1 MKCLV
6 VILITVG
13 LAWTMRLDQ
22 DPEKT
27 EDMIMNAD
35 IGQDDYLYYHSTRL
49 GEPVLFIFP

>member
-6 VILITVG
+6 AILITVG

-27 EDMIMNAD
+27 EDMITGKSVAK
-35 IGQDDYLYYHSTRL
+35 IELILCGQFSMK
-49 GEPVLFIFP
+49 